1 MSLRPWQESLGKAMS
16 LPFRMLTTPSDSLS
30 TNKNCLIC
38 VDEHHDSCKF
48 PYHTAIAIPINAP
61 MS

>member
-1 MSLRPWQESLGKAMS
+1 MS

-61 MS
+61 MSWMK